1 MLEDEENGFEEEEE
15 KGEEG
20 EMEDFKESNLKKKRV
35 NLGGGGSGMRARV
48 GGGGVAQPCCVVD
61 KCEVDLRGC
70 KKYYQRHKV
79 CEVHSKASEVI
90 VSGVRQR
97 FCQQCSRFHEVSEF
111 DQTKR
116 SCRTRLAG
124 HNERRRQ
131 NSSRLVKRAQTSED
145 SRTKSLGTLMAF
157 SEKQSYR
164 ITRMSF

>member
-1 MLEDEENGFEEEEE
+1 MKIKKMLENGFEEEE

-20 EMEDFKESNLKKKRV
+20 EMEDFKESNLTKERF
-35 NLGGGGSGMRARV
+35 NLGGGGGITGMSAQV
-48 GGGGVAQPCCVVD
+48 GAGGGVAQPWCVVD

-79 CEVHSKASEVI
+79 CEIHSKAPEVI

-131 NSSRLVKRAQTSED
+131 SSSRLMKRAQTSQD
-145 SRTKSLGTLMAF
+145 SRTESRELNGFL
-157 SEKQSYR
+157 
-164 ITRMSF
+164 